1 MEINNVH
8 VAYFSATYTTR
19 TVVREIAARMGG
31 NIVEHDITGPGGNV
45 GPVALGEGDVMVAGV
60 PVYAGRVPQAAAE
73 RLRRFSGNGVP
84 AIAACVYGNRDYDD
98 ALLELADLLASGGF
112 KVVGAGAFIG
122 RHSIFTNVAA
132 GRPDEADLAA
142 AARLGEG
149 CARLIAA
156 AKDLSQLRPPAIKG
170 NRPYNAAGK
179 ASLHPE
185 ADAAKCSRCGTCAA
199 LCPAGAIPQD
209 DPLLTDASL
218 CIACGRC
225 LVVCPKG
232 ARGYYNNM
240 YKAAAAKFEQMFS
253 ARKEAEIEVGVLS

>member
-1 MEINNVH
+1 MI
-8 VAYFSATYTTR
+8 
-19 TVVREIAARMGG
+19 I
-31 NIVEHDITGPGGNV
+31 
-45 GPVALGEGDVMVAGV
+45 
-60 PVYAGRVPQAAAE
+60 
-73 RLRRFSGNGVP
+73 
-84 AIAACVYGNRDYDD
+84 YGKR
-98 ALLELADLLASGGF
+98 
-112 KVVGAGAFIG
+112 KV
-122 RHSIFTNVAA
+122 
-132 GRPDEADLAA
+132 
-142 AARLGEG
+142 
-149 CARLIAA
+149 
-156 AKDLSQLRPPAIKG
+156 
-170 NRPYNAAGK
+170 NRPYKAAGK

>member
-149 CARLIAA
+149 CAREPAPRGGCREVQPLRHVRSPLPRRSHPPGRPAA
-156 AKDLSQLRPPAIKG
+156 HRRLA
-170 NRPYNAAGK
+170 
-179 ASLHPE
+179 LHCVR
-185 ADAAKCSRCGTCAA
+185 A
-199 LCPAGAIPQD
+199 
-209 DPLLTDASL
+209 
-218 CIACGRC
+218 
-225 LVVCPKG
+225 
-232 ARGYYNNM
+232 
-240 YKAAAAKFEQMFS
+240 
-253 ARKEAEIEVGVLS
+253 VLSGMPEGCARLL